1 MTNII
6 PVEKINPTKEARL
19 VNWRVV
25 FEYEDGSEKEMY
37 EVLDDKEQEYIDDA
51 IGEII
56 RDTNLWEVK

>member
-56 RDTNLWEVK
+56 RDTNLWKVE

>member
-1 MTNII
+1 M
-6 PVEKINPTKEARL
+6 NPTKEARL

>member
-6 PVEKINPTKEARL
+6 PVAKVNPTKEARL

-56 RDTNLWEVK
+56 RDTNLWKVE

>member
-1 MTNII
+1 M
-6 PVEKINPTKEARL
+6 PVEKVHPTKEARL
-19 VNWRVV
+19 CNWRVI

-56 RDTNLWEVK
+56 RDTELWRFE

>member
-1 MTNII
+1 M
-6 PVEKINPTKEARL
+6 PVEKVHPTKEARL

-37 EVLDDKEQEYIDDA
+37 EVLDDKEQEFIDDA

-56 RDTNLWEVK
+56 RDTELWRFE